1 MIVASVISIL
11 ATGRVHHILNINVIA
26 VIGVICVVYICVFVI
41 VWADITITVIMI
53 IRNVCR

>member
-11 ATGRVHHILNINVIA
+11 ATGRVHYVFNINVVA

-41 VWADITITVIMI
+41 VWADIITVIMI
-53 IRNVCR
+53 IRNVCW